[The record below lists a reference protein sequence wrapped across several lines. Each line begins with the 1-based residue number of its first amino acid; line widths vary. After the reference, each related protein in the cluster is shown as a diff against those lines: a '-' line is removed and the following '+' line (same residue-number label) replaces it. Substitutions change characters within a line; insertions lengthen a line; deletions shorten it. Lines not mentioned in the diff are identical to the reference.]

1 MSTTDLSNLPF
12 VKNTNYAWV
21 VECNNQ
27 CTSTLD
33 YFENTYLDQ
42 NQDTLDHLC
51 QHVFSQQN
59 TLLFERVAPTC
70 SQSALEDI
78 LHAVICLNDLPKTQ
92 FLFPLLTRHS
102 PEIIRMM
109 MGSRVSPELFDFVLN
124 QTPPPVIEEGLK
136 LLIHPSLH
144 KEKQRISAFLAE
156 KEKQSL
162 EANTPNL
169 NKPAG
174 FSRL

>member
-1 MSTTDLSNLPF
+1 MSTADLSNLPF
-12 VKNTNYAWV
+12 VKNTHYAWV

-27 CTSTLD
+27 CTSNLE
-33 YFENTYLDQ
+33 YFENTYLEQ

-59 TLLFERVAPTC
+59 TLLFERVAPIC
-70 SQSALEDI
+70 SQSVLEDI

-92 FLFPLLTRHS
+92 FLFPLLTHHS
-102 PEIIRMM
+102 PEILRMM

-136 LLIHPSLH
+136 LLTHPSLH
-144 KEKQRISAFLAE
+144 KEKHRIAAFLAQ
-156 KEKQSL
+156 KEKQGLDAS
-162 EANTPNL
+162 TPNL
-169 NKPAG
+169 NKSNE
-174 FSRL
+174 FFRL